1 MAAQAIVNTHESSLP
16 RSKIMSVSLIEVERQ
31 AQELSADDRARLA
44 ALLLDSLQESSRQ
57 EVQAAWDEEITARV
71 AALKNGSATLFPA
84 ADVFAEARKAC
95 R

>member
-1 MAAQAIVNTHESSLP
+1 
-16 RSKIMSVSLIEVERQ
+16 MSVSLIEVEH
-31 AQELSADDRARLA
+31 DVYLA
-44 ALLLDSLQESSRQ
+44 Q
-57 EVQAAWDEEITARV
+57 EVQAAWAEEITARV